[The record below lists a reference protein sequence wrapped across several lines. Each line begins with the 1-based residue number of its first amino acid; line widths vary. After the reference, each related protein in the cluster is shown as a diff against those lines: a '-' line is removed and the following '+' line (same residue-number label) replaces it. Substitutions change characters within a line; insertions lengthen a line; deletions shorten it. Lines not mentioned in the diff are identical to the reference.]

1 VLPLRG
7 GSRTPRPLREVDAD
21 DSQAQFSPDGKWVA
35 LTSTETGSREVYLVR
50 FPDGG
55 AKVRVSI
62 GGGQQPRWA
71 DNGRELL
78 FWSSRSGD
86 ARLMSVSVA
95 TTTDPPVVS
104 TPRALFGMLAPSI
117 WDVAPDGRFLLET
130 VPAAQAGS
138 VMVTVTNWFDEL
150 RRRAPPRQ

>member
-1 VLPLRG
+1 
-7 GSRTPRPLREVDAD
+7 
-21 DSQAQFSPDGKWVA
+21 
-35 LTSTETGSREVYLVR
+35 
-50 FPDGG
+50 
-55 AKVRVSI
+55 VRVST

-78 FWSSRSGD
+78 FWSSRRGD
-86 ARLMSVSVA
+86 AQLMSVSVA
-95 TTTDPPVVS
+95 STDPLVVS

-150 RRRAPPRQ
+150 RHRAPARQ